1 MKLYNLKDIN
11 GFFDIVNTC
20 KGKVFIVSSEGD
32 RLNLKSTLT
41 QYIAFSNLFSNP
53 DIAELELEVE
63 NSDDAKRFLNFM
75 INERITNE

>member
-11 GFFDIVNTC
+11 GFFDIVNSC

>member
-63 NSDDAKRFLNFM
+63 NSDDIKRFLDFM